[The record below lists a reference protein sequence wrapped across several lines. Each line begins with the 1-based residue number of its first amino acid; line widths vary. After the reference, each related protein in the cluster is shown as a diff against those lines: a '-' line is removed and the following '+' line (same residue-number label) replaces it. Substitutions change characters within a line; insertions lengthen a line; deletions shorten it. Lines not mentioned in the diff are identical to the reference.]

1 MADEIWGIFTLVY
14 EPEDEHTPGHISVM
28 DFKPFKPYEVDL
40 DYFKEGVRSSPWR
53 SGLMFS

>member
-28 DFKPFKPYEVDL
+28 DFKPFNLMKWTWITL
-40 DYFKEGVRSSPWR
+40 RKGVRSSPWR